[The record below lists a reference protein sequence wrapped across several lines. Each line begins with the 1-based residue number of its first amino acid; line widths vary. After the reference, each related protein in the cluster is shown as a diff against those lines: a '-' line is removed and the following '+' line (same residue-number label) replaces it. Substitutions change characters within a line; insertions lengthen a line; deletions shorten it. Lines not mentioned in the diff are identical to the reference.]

1 MTETDAHAGAAPRLL
16 WPELAAGAFRMHYV
30 DAGPIR
36 TRCLES
42 GGGEA
47 AIVLL
52 HGVGGHLEAY
62 NRNMLALGERYRVY
76 AIDMVGHGFSDKP
89 DHDFEIRH
97 YVDHLADFMD
107 AVGLERAHI
116 AGESLG
122 GWVAARFAIDR
133 PDRVDKLV
141 LNTAGGLVA
150 DEAVMERIRDLSLKA
165 VREATRESV
174 RKRLE
179 WLMHDPAA
187 VTDDLVAMRYAIYTQ
202 PGFVQAMERILC
214 LQTMD
219 IRRRNM
225 FSDDDLRAIAAPTLV
240 VWTSHDPTGA
250 VEVGE
255 KFARLI
261 PDARLEVMQDCGHW
275 PQFEDAAEFNRL
287 VLDFLA
293 Q

>member
-1 MTETDAHAGAAPRLL
+1 MSEIKPPRLL
-16 WPELAAGAFRMHYV
+16 WPELAAGSYRMHYV

-36 TRCLES
+36 TRCLEAGS
-42 GGGEA
+42 GDK

-52 HGVGGHLEAY
+52 HGTGGHIEAY
-62 NRNMLALGERYRVY
+62 NRNMLPLGERYRVY

-89 DHDFEIRH
+89 DYDYEIRH
-97 YVDHLADFMD
+97 YADHLANFMD
-107 AVGLERAHI
+107 ALGLERAHI

-122 GWVAARFAIDR
+122 GWVAAQFAIDR
-133 PDRVDKLV
+133 PERVDKLV

-150 DEAVMERIRDLSLKA
+150 DEAVMKRIRDLSLAA
-165 VREATRESV
+165 VRDATRDSV

-179 WLMHDPAA
+179 WLMHDPAV

-202 PGFVQAMERILC
+202 PGFVTAMEHILC
-214 LQTMD
+214 LQDMD

-225 FSDDDLRAIAAPTLV
+225 FSDEGLTKIAAPSLV

-250 VEVGE
+250 VEVGR
-255 KFARLI
+255 KFADLI
-261 PDARLEVMQDCGHW
+261 PDASLVVMQDCGHW
-275 PQFEDAAEFNRL
+275 PQFEDAAGFNRL

-293 Q
+293 A